1 LREGEQSYAESPYQ
15 ALRPPGYR
23 RSARGHRNRADGDA
37 CGRDW
42 RERFALVGAQFGDA
56 SFVASGP
63 TLESLFRNA
72 SEELLALTVERAD
85 QIQDRV
91 ASDVML
97 VETELDFLLPRFM
110 NGLVYLRETGLL
122 LLRAREVRL
131 DLSEKIRMHCHLAG
145 EIFDPDRHKLI
156 REVTRVST
164 HPLRFLHGRGTWE
177 ALVALHL

>member
-1 LREGEQSYAESPYQ
+1 M
-15 ALRPPGYR
+15 
-23 RSARGHRNRADGDA
+23 
-37 CGRDW
+37 DW
-42 RERFALVGAQFGDA
+42 RERFALVGAQPGDA
-56 SFVASGP
+56 SFVARGP

-85 QIQDRV
+85 LIRDRV

-131 DLSEKIRMHCHLAG
+131 DLSDEMRLHCHLGG

-164 HPLRFLHGRGTWE
+164 HPLRFLEEERTWE
-177 ALVALHL
+177 ASVALHV